1 MRARHGWFCRA
12 MCIVALGPSPF
23 GDLRVRMYIC
33 YDRRLVLMSEIP
45 LLHLYII
52 IGVYGGELVS

>member
-1 MRARHGWFCRA
+1 
-12 MCIVALGPSPF
+12 
-23 GDLRVRMYIC
+23 MYI

-52 IGVYGGELVS
+52 IGVYRREFVLWLGLVV